1 MRVRSFLPLA
11 LLAGLA
17 HFAPVHAD
25 AQWYTER
32 NFADS
37 PAGDY
42 VDGEDPDVRAVAI
55 EALGKLN
62 GSVVVLDANSGRAL
76 TIVNQKLALSDGY
89 IPCSTIKLVTGL
101 AALSEGVIEQGEKV
115 WFPGGWFMTIVE
127 GLAISNNVIFDH
139 LGEKLGFE
147 RVRRYARL
155 FGFGERAGWHIPGEQ
170 LGAFPDEEHAMGVGR
185 MTSFGSGIF
194 ATPLQMAAFTAAI
207 ANGGKLFYVQH
218 PTSRA
223 ALDRFEPKLKRELPI
238 APLVADVEE
247 GMHEAVR
254 RGTGRY
260 GRLPGEEIFG
270 KTGTCSLYLSRTS
283 RTRMGWFTSF
293 WRNRE
298 GHPLAVTVMLRGG
311 SGVTGPLAAEV
322 AGKVYR
328 GLVEQDLLSRL
339 GAGADTD

>member
-1 MRVRSFLPLA
+1 MRHRSFLLPVLLLA
-11 LLAGLA
+11 LLRLA
-17 HFAPVHAD
+17 PMDAR

-32 NFADS
+32 SYANS
-37 PAGDY
+37 TAGDY
-42 VDGEDPDVRAVAI
+42 IDGEDPDVRAVAV

-62 GSVVVLDANSGRAL
+62 GSIVVLDAESGRAL

-89 IPCSTIKLVTGL
+89 IPCSTVKLVTSL

-155 FGFGERAGWHIPGEQ
+155 FGFGERAGWRVPGEQ
-170 LGAFPDEEHAMGVGR
+170 LGAFPDQEHEMGVGR

-194 ATPLQMAAFTAAI
+194 ATPLQMAAFTAAL
-207 ANGGKLFYVQH
+207 ANGGKLYYVQH
-218 PTSRA
+218 PPNQA
-223 ALDRFEPKLKRELPI
+223 ALAGFRPRLKRELPI
-238 APLVADVEE
+238 TPLIADVEA
-247 GMHEAVR
+247 GMQESVK
-254 RGTGRY
+254 RGTGR
-260 GRLPGEEIFG
+260 RSKLPGETILG
-270 KTGTCSLYLSRTS
+270 KTGTCSLYLSRRS

-293 WRNRE
+293 WKNEYGR
-298 GHPLAVTVMLRGG
+298 PLTVTVMLRGG
-311 SGVTGPLAAEV
+311 SGVTGPLASEV

-328 GLVEQDLLSRL
+328 GLRERDLVSRL
-339 GAGADTD
+339 AKATDTD